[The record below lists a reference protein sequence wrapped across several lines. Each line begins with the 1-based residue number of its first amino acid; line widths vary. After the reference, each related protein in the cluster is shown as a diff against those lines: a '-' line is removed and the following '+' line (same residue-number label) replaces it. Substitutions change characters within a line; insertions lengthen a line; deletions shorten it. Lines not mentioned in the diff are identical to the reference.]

1 MFSLILPTFNEA
13 ANLPELLPRVEQALA
28 GIDHEVIIVDDDSP
42 DRTWEVALALAKERD
57 DLHVIRRIDRRGL
70 SSAVIEGFLAAKGD
84 VLAVMDADGQHDSG
98 LLKRLYEAVRGGS
111 GIAVGSRYA
120 KGGSVGQWD
129 ERRHFL
135 SRVATRLGQAVCRVK
150 VSDPM
155 SGFFAIDAR
164 LFERVRPSLNP
175 KGFKILLDLLVHIPK
190 DTRVTEH
197 AFTFGGRLHGESK
210 MSRRVQVEFLEYL
223 YDVTIGRFIP
233 LTFLKYCVVGFLGVF
248 VNVGAYWV
256 YAELL
261 RVDGITSFAG
271 FSVAVIA
278 SIETAIIFNFLL
290 NNVWTFAH
298 KRLRGAPALMGFA
311 KYNAAC
317 ALGALVNYALSAFLV
332 WRAWPDLLAVTIGSF
347 TAVLWNYVMSRMVT
361 WKD

>member
-1 MFSLILPTFNEA
+1 
-13 ANLPELLPRVEQALA
+13 
-28 GIDHEVIIVDDDSP
+28 
-42 DRTWEVALALAKERD
+42 
-57 DLHVIRRIDRRGL
+57 
-70 SSAVIEGFLAAKGD
+70 IEGFLAAKGD
-84 VLAVMDADGQHDSG
+84 VLAVMDADGQHDSE

-111 GIAVGSRYA
+111 SIAVGSRYA

-135 SRVATRLGQAVCRVK
+135 SRVATRLGQAVCSVK

-190 DTRVTEH
+190 DTRVVEH
-197 AFTFGGRLHGESK
+197 AFMFGGRLHGESK

-261 RVDGITSFAG
+261 RVDGIISFAG
-271 FSVAVIA
+271 FSVAVIV

-298 KRLRGAPALMGFA
+298 KQLRGASALVGFA
-311 KYNAAC
+311 KYNIAC
-317 ALGALVNYALSAFLV
+317 ALGALVNYAVSALLV
-332 WRAWPDLLAVTIGSF
+332 WRAWPELLAVTIGSF